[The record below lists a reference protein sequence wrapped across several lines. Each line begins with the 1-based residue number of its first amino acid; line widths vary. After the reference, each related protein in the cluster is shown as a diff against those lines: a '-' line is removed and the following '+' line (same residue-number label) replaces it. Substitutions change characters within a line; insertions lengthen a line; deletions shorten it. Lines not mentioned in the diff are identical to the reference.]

1 MKDYLFIL
9 SLVIS
14 LSQLIEWKYNVL
26 GMLDSVF
33 YSFIITTIIYI
44 LVYIYNKI
52 FTKKTIF

>member
-26 GMLDSVF
+26 GMLNSVF
-33 YSFIITTIIYI
+33 YSFVVTTIIYVLI
-44 LVYIYNKI
+44 YTYNRYIR
-52 FTKKTIF
+52 

>member
-26 GMLDSVF
+26 GMLNSVF
-33 YSFIITTIIYI
+33 YSFVVTTIIYI
-44 LVYIYNKI
+44 LIYMYNRYKR
-52 FTKKTIF
+52 

>member
-26 GMLDSVF
+26 GMLNSVF
-33 YSFIITTIIYI
+33 YSFVVTTIIYV
-44 LVYIYNKI
+44 LIYTYNRYKR
-52 FTKKTIF
+52 

>member
-26 GMLDSVF
+26 GMLNSVF
-33 YSFIITTIIYI
+33 YSFVVTTIIYV
-44 LVYIYNKI
+44 LIYMYNRYKR
-52 FTKKTIF
+52 

>member
-14 LSQLIEWKYNVL
+14 LSQLIEWKYNIL

-44 LVYIYNKI
+44 LVYIYNRYI
-52 FTKKTIF
+52 R